1 MILQCFID
9 RESSSIFPLIPNIE
23 LFRDEIEKTSFI
35 LLEFVILMQTI
46 KGRKVQLLH
55 DTHPED
61 LTATLL
67 SLRNVDKQFLSREV
81 LHNPL
86 LLPDIQ
92 KALQRIASARVNKE
106 RVMIFG
112 DYDVDGISSTAA
124 LFLFLRDELG
134 MDASYRLPHRVHDGY
149 GIKSYHMDEIASVG
163 TKLVITVD
171 CGTKDKEPIE
181 HAATL

>member
-1 MILQCFID
+1 
-9 RESSSIFPLIPNIE
+9 
-23 LFRDEIEKTSFI
+23 
-35 LLEFVILMQTI
+35 MQTI
-46 KGRKVQLLH
+46 KGKRVELLH
-55 DTHPED
+55 DKHPD
-61 LTATLL
+61 NLTELLL
-67 SLRNVDKQFLSREV
+67 SIRHVDMHFLTREV
-81 LHNPL
+81 IHNPL

-92 KALQRIASARVNKE
+92 KALQRIESARINRE

-134 MDASYRLPHRVHDGY
+134 MDVSYRLPHRVHDGY

-171 CGTKDKEPIE
+171 CGTKDAEPIE